1 METVKGYITKH
12 TPNPRPSTT
21 VPQRTSSQPKDYHK
35 VEISS
40 PPSKTKANIQTTQE
54 RSLPPNFSS
63 LESWHRYVKKIICI
77 YDFLDNTELKSG
89 AKFAGTIK
97 NECYFCRLN
106 NHTHQSCEPLQE
118 YKRLALAAKENTDDR
133 TSSTRD
139 NLAKE
144 DQQDTIDLD
153 TNHISNINVTNYVN
167 STLNT
172 IGTNSNSVLS
182 CKPTKLYFTSHKSN

>member
-1 METVKGYITKH
+1 M
-12 TPNPRPSTT
+12 
-21 VPQRTSSQPKDYHK
+21 
-35 VEISS
+35 
-40 PPSKTKANIQTTQE
+40 
-54 RSLPPNFSS
+54 
-63 LESWHRYVKKIICI
+63 
-77 YDFLDNTELKSG
+77 
-89 AKFAGTIK
+89 
-97 NECYFCRLN
+97 
-106 NHTHQSCEPLQE
+106 
-118 YKRLALAAKENTDDR
+118 ALAAKENTDDR

-182 CKPTKLYFTSHKSN
+182 YKPTKLYFTSHKSN